1 MNTMASM
8 AVHAAD
14 KARPMATVERATH
27 VEAVGVS
34 KRFGGAGGLLAL
46 EDISLS
52 IASGEFVSILGPSGC
67 GKSTFLRC
75 IAALEKPTS
84 GTIRVGGQWVDRPPE
99 NLGMVFQRDVLLD
112 WRTILDNLF
121 LPIDFRHQSRKPY
134 EDRAHKL
141 LSLFGL
147 AGFEHRYPSELSGG
161 MRQRAA
167 ICRLSSPIRASC

>member
-1 MNTMASM
+1 MASM

-14 KARPMATVERATH
+14 KARPVATAERATH

-34 KRFGGAGGLLAL
+34 KQYGGPRGLLAL

-52 IASGEFVSILGPSGC
+52 IANGEFVSILGPSGC

-75 IAALEKPTS
+75 IAGLEKPTT
-84 GTIRVGGQWVDRPPE
+84 GTIRVGGQVVVRPPE

-112 WRTILDNLF
+112 WRTVLDNLF

-134 EDRAHKL
+134 LDRALTQQFVYRRHL
-141 LSLFGL
+141 
-147 AGFEHRYPSELSGG
+147 
-161 MRQRAA
+161 RARP
-167 ICRLSSPIRASC
+167 IGNFDMNTVDGNCHERTGSSARVLGVRTI